1 MIKSLHVLPHQV
13 KLLGEMQPYCF
24 SFKFTTVRPFTQ
36 VIKHHLKRY
45 FQLKCINF
53 WIYIEKNMTDR
64 NSFQIIMLKSTDGWF
79 VSGGSHYIERG
90 GPGHGRFN
98 PSLGIPKWDET
109 TKTKSTI

>member
-1 MIKSLHVLPHQV
+1 
-13 KLLGEMQPYCF
+13 
-24 SFKFTTVRPFTQ
+24 
-36 VIKHHLKRY
+36 
-45 FQLKCINF
+45 
-53 WIYIEKNMTDR
+53 MTDR

-79 VSGGSHYIERG
+79 VSGELHYIERG